1 MSHPFTMEYM
11 QEGNTSS
18 SQINRNIDIPN
29 GNEKESV
36 GHNRETQSKQ
46 STCIYERETA
56 TEGCQTDQ
64 VGENPD
70 GDMETIRE
78 EMNITITDEEGLSFF
93 KILRMAMRHRMKIF
107 AEEVSIVGLSYLVKP
122 SSYKVGSV
130 IRKAVWTMLLLFGA
144 GFMVFQIYDRIS
156 YYQSYPT
163 IVNYRVAYNRS
174 LRFPAVTICSEVMVS
189 KKALL
194 SMGNKVNYF
203 HKVTTIVNYFHYL

>member
-1 MSHPFTMEYM
+1 MEYM
-11 QEGNTSS
+11 QEGKTSP
-18 SQINRNIDIPN
+18 SQINRNIDRPN

-46 STCIYERETA
+46 STCICERETA

-78 EMNITITDEEGLSFF
+78 EMNITITDEERLSFF

-130 IRKAVWTMLLLFGA
+130 IRKAVWTMLLLFGT

-174 LRFPAVTICSEVMVS
+174 LGFPAVTICSEVMVS

-194 SMGNKVNYF
+194 SIGEFLNFDLYSIN
-203 HKVTTIVNYFHYL
+203 N